1 MIPAALPPD
10 EAERLKALQQ
20 LGVLDTPAEAAF
32 DALARAAAA
41 MCGAPIALVSLVDRD
56 RQWFKAQVGLDGPRE
71 SPREQAFCA
80 HAILQPEVFEVTDA
94 QADPRFTG
102 NPLVTGEPGIR
113 FYAGVP
119 VRLPGGA
126 AVGTV
131 CVIDRVPRQLD
142 ARQRAVLAEL
152 GQAASALLQA
162 RRDLHTL
169 ATSEARYRALAE
181 LSPAGLFLGDAEGQ
195 CTYTNPSWQLI
206 HGLPASQA
214 LGLGWMQVVAPAELE
229 RLGPLWRDAVRE
241 RRLFDEVLTVQ
252 RPDGSVRSVRSRAAP
267 QFDERGRMSGMVG
280 LAEDITEAHA
290 QQARLTD
297 ERQYLASVIESTG
310 VGTWEWHMPS
320 GAMRI
325 NERWAAILGYTLDE
339 LEPVSIDTWRRLVDP
354 DDEVRARAAL
364 QRHLDG
370 ETPQYR
376 CEFRMRHKAGHW
388 VWVLAVGRLMSRADD
403 GTPAWAFGTH
413 MDFSEQVRNREA
425 AELAYR
431 RMAQA
436 LEGGGVALWEYDV
449 ARNMLS
455 WQQRLQPLYGLPDD
469 DPPMTYAEWLALIH
483 PDDRARVQAEIAEV
497 IAGQREY
504 DIRFRVT
511 RVDGALRHMHSMAR
525 CRFDGQGRVAG
536 LLGATWDTTE
546 LNNLSAELAEQHEL
560 MRVTLKSIADGV
572 ITTDERGHVT
582 WMNPV
587 SERMTGWIAAEA
599 RGRPLGEVFVIR
611 SEETRALAPN
621 PVQTCLATGEVAA
634 LSPHTVLVSRHG
646 EHFGIEDSAAPIR
659 DARGRLLG
667 AVLVFHDVTE
677 QRRLSSEMTYRAK
690 HDALTGLVNRQE
702 FEQRLRRALEN
713 ARRDGHCHTLLFI
726 DLDQFKLVNDACGHQ
741 VGDQLLKQV
750 AQLIGTVVRSRDTLA
765 RLGGDEFAAVLEQ
778 CTSEQAQRVAQ
789 QICDRIDEFRFV
801 HDGRRFRIGASIGLV
816 QIDARWNDLAD
827 LLKAGD
833 AACYAA
839 KEAGRNRVHTWYES
853 DRMILERSGDMQW
866 ATRLAQ
872 ALDEERL
879 VLFGQRLQPLREGV
893 DGLHVEA
900 LVRMRQPDGSLTLPG
915 SFLPATERFG
925 LAPRLDRWVVREA
938 LRWLTAHGPGCGL
951 ACLHVNLSAQS
962 LADASFRRDIV
973 AVLEEAGA
981 AACRA
986 LCFEITET
994 VALANLGELA
1004 EFVDGVRARGARVA
1018 VDDFGAGASHFGYLR
1033 SLKVDLIK
1041 VDGQFIKGML
1051 RDPLD
1056 DASVRGFLEVA
1067 RVLGVQ
1073 TVAEFVDDEAV
1084 LARVRELGFD
1094 FAQGF
1099 HIARPQPLQACAA
1112 EAAAG

>member
-10 EAERLKALQQ
+10 EASRLKALRE

-32 DALARAAAA
+32 DALAHAAAA
-41 MCGAPIALVSLVDRD
+41 VCDAPIALLSLVDD
-56 RQWFKAQVGLDGPRE
+56 QRQWFKARVGLSDTTETPRDV
-71 SPREQAFCA
+71 AFCA
-80 HAILQPEVFEVTDA
+80 HAILHDDLFEVGDA
-94 QADPRFTG
+94 TTDPRFVG

-119 VRLPGGA
+119 VRLSDGA
-126 AVGTV
+126 VVGTV
-131 CVIDRVPRQLD
+131 CVLDRAPRLLGERQRQVLLELGRAAAALLD
-142 ARQRAVLAEL
+142 AR
-152 GQAASALLQA
+152 
-162 RRDLHTL
+162 RDTQLM
-169 ATSEARYRALAE
+169 AKSEARYRALAE
-181 LSPAGLFLGDAEGQ
+181 LSPAGLFVGDAEGQ
-195 CTYTNPSWQLI
+195 CTYTNGRWQEM
-206 HGLPASQA
+206 HGLSGEQA
-214 LGLGWMQVVAPAELE
+214 LGLGWMRVVAPSELA
-229 RLGPLWRDAVRE
+229 RLNASWRAAVQE
-241 RRLFDEVLTVQ
+241 RRQFDEVIEIRL
-252 RPDGSVRSVRSRAAP
+252 PDGTQRSIRSRSSP
-267 QFDERGRMSGMVG
+267 QFDAEGRMTGFVG
-280 LAEDITEAHA
+280 LAEDVTEARV
-290 QQARLTD
+290 QQERLSD

-310 VGTWEWHMPS
+310 VGTWEWHVPS

-325 NERWAAILGYTLDE
+325 NERWAAILGYELDE
-339 LEPVSIDTWRRLVDP
+339 LEPVSIDTWKRLMRREDQG
-354 DDEVRARAAL
+354 RAKAAL
-364 QRHLDG
+364 ERHFAG

-376 CEFRMRHKAGHW
+376 AEFRMRHKAGHW
-388 VWVLAVGRLMSRADD
+388 VWVLGVGRVLSRAAD
-403 GTPAWAFGTH
+403 GAPEWAFGTH

-425 AELAYR
+425 AEQAYR
-431 RMAQA
+431 RMALA
-436 LEGGGVALWEYDV
+436 LDGGGVGLWEYDV
-449 ARNMLS
+449 ARDTLS
-455 WQQRLQPLYGLPDD
+455 WHRQLQPLYGLPEDA
-469 DPPMTYAEWLALIH
+469 PAPTYAQWLALLH
-483 PDDRARVQAEIAEV
+483 PDDRERVEADVAAV
-497 IAGQREY
+497 IRGERAY
-504 DIRFRVT
+504 DIRFRVV
-511 RVDGALRHMHSMAR
+511 RPDGSVRHMYSMAR
-525 CRFDGQGRVAG
+525 SRLDRRGRVAG

-546 LNNLSAELAEQHEL
+546 LQELTAELAEQHEL

-572 ITTDERGHVT
+572 ITTDEHGRVT

-587 SERMTGWIAAEA
+587 SERMTGWLAAEA
-599 RGRPLGEVFVIR
+599 QGRPLEEVFVIR
-611 SEETRALAPN
+611 SEETRAPAPN
-621 PVQTCLATGEVAA
+621 PVQACLATGEVAC
-634 LSPHTVLVSRHG
+634 LSPQTVLVSRDG
-646 EHFGIEDSAAPIR
+646 RHFGIEDSAAPIR
-659 DARGRLLG
+659 DGLGRLLG

-702 FEQRLRRALEN
+702 FEHRLRRALEH
-713 ARRDGHCHTLLFI
+713 ARRDGACHTLLFI

-750 AQLIGTVVRSRDTLA
+750 AQLIGGVVRSRDTLA

-816 QIDARWNDLAD
+816 QVDARWNDLAD
-827 LLKAGD
+827 VLKAGD

-853 DRMILERSGDMQW
+853 DRMILERSGDMAW
-866 ATRLAQ
+866 ATRLTQ
-872 ALDEERL
+872 ALDDERL
-879 VLFGQRLQPLREGV
+879 VLFGQRLQPLGPAQE
-893 DGLHVEA
+893 GLHVEA
-900 LVRMRQPDGSLTLPG
+900 LVRMRQTDGSLTLPG

-925 LAPRLDRWVVREA
+925 LAPRLDRWVVRRA
-938 LRWLTAHGPGCGL
+938 LRWLADHGRACDL
-951 ACLHVNLSAQS
+951 SCLHVNLSAQS
-962 LADASFRRDIV
+962 LADASFRGDIV
-973 AVLEEAGA
+973 AVLEDAGPA
-981 AACRA
+981 VCHA

-1084 LARVRELGFD
+1084 LTRVRDMGFD

-1099 HIARPQPLQACAA
+1099 HIGRPEPLQTCLPQATA
-1112 EAAAG
+1112 